1 MIFEKQ
7 QTPGAGG
14 ATGKVAKRGTLRRLL
29 MYALDV
35 WHLLAALGIC
45 IVSTS
50 LLDLAVP
57 WIIGFLLID
66 RVIKPKDLSHLPL
79 VVMLISVAFLGQQV
93 FGFGQDY
100 FQELANQRVLNK
112 LRCDLYAHTMALP
125 VRFFD
130 RGQTGELLSRVTGD
144 VDAVEGFLDT
154 LMQDVGSQV
163 ITLIGALSFLFAVS
177 VKLTLYMLPTVAA
190 LALSVFFF
198 KRTVKRFSRRV
209 RDTLGEMGGL
219 AGEAIAGVR
228 VVKAFCAERFE
239 VGRFSEKSSKLLRG
253 RVKATKLSSVYS
265 STVESC
271 AFLGTLIVIV
281 VAAPWAVAGAF
292 TIGALVAYLSYLN
305 KLYSPVKKLS
315 KVNLSIQKIL
325 AAGDRVFEIMDV
337 APERS
342 DGLRIERSSP
352 SALPSA
358 RESTKPF
365 SGAVEFENVT
375 FGYDPARPILRSF
388 SLRVEPGEIVALV
401 GPSGGGK
408 TTIVNLLLRFY
419 KPTSGRIFIDGVPL
433 DRIPVHR
440 LRQQIG
446 VVPQETFLF
455 SGTGE
460 ENIAY
465 ANPDAT
471 KEQVI
476 EAARAANAHDFIL
489 SSPHGYLTQVG
500 ERGVQLSGGQR
511 QRIAIARALLRN
523 PRIMIFDEATSHL
536 DSESEQLI
544 QEAMEKVAHGRT
556 VFLIAHRLSS
566 VRQADKIVVI
576 EDGGI
581 AEIGRHE
588 ELLSR
593 EGTYRKLVTLQG
605 NIPDAI
611 TYRQWIRGIAN
622 E

>member
-1 MIFEKQ
+1 MILDKE

-14 ATGKVAKRGTLRRLL
+14 AAGKIAKRGTLRRLL
-29 MYALDV
+29 VYALHV

-57 WIIGFLLID
+57 WIVGFLLID
-66 RVIKPKDLSHLPL
+66 RVIKPKDLSHLPF

-100 FQELANQRVLNK
+100 FQELANQRAINK

-130 RGQTGELLSRVTGD
+130 RSQTGELLSRVTGD
-144 VDAVEGFLDT
+144 VDTVEGFLDT

-163 ITLIGALSFLFAVS
+163 ITLIGALSFLFAVN

-190 LALSVFFF
+190 LAFSVFFF
-198 KRTVKRFSRRV
+198 KRTVKKFSRRV

-228 VVKAFCAERFE
+228 VVKAFCGERFE
-239 VGRFSEKSSKLLRG
+239 AGRFSEKSSELLRS

-271 AFLGTLIVIV
+271 AFLGTLIVIL
-281 VAAPWAVAGAF
+281 VATPWAVAGTF
-292 TIGALVAYLSYLN
+292 TVGALVAYLSYLN
-305 KLYSPVKKLS
+305 RLYNPVKKLS

-337 APERS
+337 APETS
-342 DGLRIERSSP
+342 DGLRVEYSSSP
-352 SALPSA
+352 ALPST

-375 FGYDPARPILRSF
+375 FSYDPARPILRSF

-401 GPSGGGK
+401 GPSGAGK

-419 KPTSGRIFIDGVPL
+419 RPTSGRILIDGVPL

-446 VVPQETFLF
+446 VVAQETFLF

-471 KEQVI
+471 KERVI
-476 EAARAANAHDFIL
+476 EAARAANAHNFIL
-489 SSPHGYLTQVG
+489 RSPHGYLTQVG

-566 VRQADKIVVI
+566 IRHADKIVVV

-581 AEIGRHE
+581 AEIGKHE
-588 ELLSR
+588 ELLAR
-593 EGTYRKLVTLQG
+593 QGFYRKLLMLQG
-605 NIPDAI
+605 SMPDAI
-611 TYRQWIRGIAN
+611 TYRQWSSRDRQ
-622 E
+622 